1 MTIKT
6 KLIILT
12 VCALALK
19 AEAEVKPNALFSSNA
34 VLQQN
39 AKVPVWGTADPNE
52 NVTVEFA
59 GQKKTI
65 TADAQGNWKVTL
77 DPMPASAAPRDLTI
91 SGNLKSQISNV
102 KCAGVLVGEV
112 WVCSGQS
119 NMAMTGR
126 ADANPDGTK
135 VRMFAVGGKSPVNL
149 KPQSE
154 LTGTWEEC
162 PPGARLASAVGYF
175 FARDIAKAKGVP
187 VGMIR
192 SAIGGTGAQVW
203 VSLSGMEKEPELK
216 HFAEATHKVL
226 ARYTE
231 ASVIKFTQDLADFRV
246 KSQEWKEQIEKP
258 YQESLKAWDEENKKN
273 KAEGK
278 PLLPQ
283 LKPSAPKPVA
293 PGSPERGVAC
303 STGYNAL
310 IAPLMPYAIKGVIW
324 YQGESNGWDFK
335 LSYEYRTLF
344 QRLIIDWREKW
355 GMGDFP
361 FLFVQ
366 LPVFNGFD
374 PEIREAQLLT
384 WKKIPNTAM
393 AVTMDVG
400 EANNIHPGK
409 KEPVGARLALAAR
422 ALAYGE
428 KIEYSGPEYDSFKV
442 DKNKVVLTFKHVGG
456 GLVAKDG
463 PLKSFTIAG
472 ADQKFVDAKAEI
484 VGDTIVVVSD
494 QVPAP
499 MAVRYSWAPVP
510 DGNLW
515 NKAELPAS
523 PFRTDPETILQDL
536 PKPKKTDPAATSQA
550 PENQ

>member
-1 MTIKT
+1 MKS
-6 KLIILT
+6 LPSSLAILT
-12 VCALALK
+12 LCALAPS
-19 AEAEVKPNALFSSNA
+19 ARAEVKPNALFSDNA

-39 AKVPVWGTADPNE
+39 ANVPIWGSAKDGE
-52 NVTVEFA
+52 KVTVTFDGQTETAVAKEGKWMVRLKPHKA
-59 GQKKTI
+59 GGPFTMTIAGENTI
-65 TADAQGNWKVTL
+65 TVN
-77 DPMPASAAPRDLTI
+77 
-91 SGNLKSQISNV
+91 N
-102 KCAGVLVGEV
+102 VLVGEV

-126 ADANPDGTK
+126 ADANATGAK
-135 VRMFAVGGKSPVNL
+135 VRMFAVGSISPVNL

-162 PPGARLASAVGYF
+162 PPSARLASAVGYF
-175 FARDIAKAKGVP
+175 FGRDIAKATGVP

-216 HFAEATHKVL
+216 RFVEPTQKVL
-226 ARYTE
+226 ARCTE
-231 ASVIKFTQDLADFRV
+231 ASVIKFTQDLDDYQV
-246 KSQEWKEQIEKP
+246 KLKEWKE
-258 YQESLKAWDEENKKN
+258 KK
-273 KAEGK
+273 
-278 PLLPQ
+278 L
-283 LKPSAPKPVA
+283 SVPKPVA
-293 PGSPERGVAC
+293 PGSPARGVAC

-344 QRLIIDWREKW
+344 SRLIADWREKW
-355 GMGDFP
+355 GQGEFP

-366 LPVFNGFD
+366 LPPFNGFD

-384 WKKIPNTAM
+384 WKKTPNTAM

-428 KIEYSGPEYDSFKV
+428 KIEYSGPEYDAFKSE
-442 DKNKVVLTFKHVGG
+442 KSKVVLSFKHVGG
-456 GLVAKDG
+456 GLAAKDG
-463 PLKSFTIAG
+463 PLKGFTIAG
-472 ADQKFVDAKAEI
+472 ADKKFVEAKAEI
-484 VGDTIVVVSD
+484 VGDTIVVSSD
-494 QVPAP
+494 QVPVP
-499 MAVRYSWAPVP
+499 VAVRYSWAPVP

-515 NKAELPAS
+515 NKAGLPAS
-523 PFRTDPETILQDL
+523 PFRTDSESIPEEL
-536 PKPKKTDPAATSQA
+536 PKSKKPAPVES
-550 PENQ
+550 EG

>member
-1 MTIKT
+1 M
-6 KLIILT
+6 KLVLPSLF
-12 VCALALK
+12 VALASLSQ
-19 AEAEVKPNALFSSNA
+19 AEVKPNALFSNNA

-39 AKVPVWGTADPNE
+39 VKVPVWGTAAPNE

-59 GQKKTI
+59 GQKKT
-65 TADAQGNWKVTL
+65 TAADAQGNWKVTL

-91 SGNLKSQISNV
+91 QGDLKSQISNL
-102 KCAGVLVGEV
+102 KFANVLVGEV

-119 NMAMTGR
+119 NMAMGGR
-126 ADANPDGTK
+126 ADATATGAK

-162 PPGARLASAVGYF
+162 PPNARLASAVGYF
-175 FARDIAKAKGVP
+175 FARDIARAQGVP

-216 HFAEATHKVL
+216 RFVEPTHKVL
-226 ARYTE
+226 ARCTE
-231 ASVIKFTQDLADFRV
+231 ASVTKFTQDLADYQV
-246 KSQEWKEQIEKP
+246 KLKEWNEKTGKA
-258 YQESLKAWDEENKKN
+258 YQEALKAWDEENKKN

-283 LKPSAPKPVA
+283 PKPSVAKPVA

-355 GMGDFP
+355 GQGDFP

-374 PEIREAQLLT
+374 PEIREAQFLT
-384 WKKIPNTAM
+384 WRKIPNTAM

-428 KIEYSGPEYDSFKV
+428 VIEYSGPEYDSFKIEN
-442 DKNKVVLTFKHVGG
+442 NKVVLSFKHVGG

-472 ADQKFVDAKAEI
+472 ADGKHVEAKAEI
-484 VGDTIVVVSD
+484 QGNTIVVTSD
-494 QVPAP
+494 QVPMP
-499 MAVRYSWAPVP
+499 VAVRYSWAPVP

-515 NKAELPAS
+515 NKDGLPAS
-523 PFRTDPETILQDL
+523 PFRTDPESKPSDS
-536 PKPKKTDPAATSQA
+536 PAPKK
-550 PENQ
+550 

>member
-1 MTIKT
+1 M
-6 KLIILT
+6 KLVLSSLF
-12 VCALALK
+12 VALALTSLSR
-19 AEAEVKPNALFSSNA
+19 AEVRPNALFSNNA

-39 AKVPVWGTADPNE
+39 VPVPVWGTASPNE

-59 GQKKTI
+59 GQKKVVA
-65 TADAQGNWKVTL
+65 ADALGNWKVTL
-77 DPMPASAAPRDLTI
+77 DPMPASDAPHDLTI
-91 SGNLKSQISNV
+91 SGNFKSQISNC
-102 KCAGVLVGEV
+102 KCSSVLVGEV

-119 NMAMTGR
+119 NMAMGGK
-126 ADANPDGTK
+126 ADANATGAK
-135 VRMFAVGGKSPVNL
+135 VRMFTVSAKSPVNL

-154 LTGTWEEC
+154 LTGTWDEC
-162 PPGARLASAVGYF
+162 SPGSRLSSAVGYF
-175 FARDIAKAKGVP
+175 FARDLAKARGVP

-216 HFAEATHKVL
+216 RFVEPTQKVL
-226 ARYTE
+226 ARCTE
-231 ASVIKFTQDLADFRV
+231 ASVTKFTQDLADYQV
-246 KSQEWKEQIEKP
+246 QLKEWKEKSEKP
-258 YQESLKAWDEENKKN
+258 YQEALKAWDVENKKN
-273 KAEGK
+273 QAEGK
-278 PLLPQ
+278 PLLP
-283 LKPSAPKPVA
+283 KPQPSVPKPVA

-310 IAPLMPYAIKGVIW
+310 ISPLMPYAIKGVIW

-344 QRLIIDWREKW
+344 SRLIIDWREKW
-355 GMGDFP
+355 RQGDFP

-366 LPVFNGFD
+366 LPVFSGFD

-384 WKKIPNTAM
+384 WKKILNTAM

-442 DKNKVVLTFKHVGG
+442 DKNKVVLSFKHVGG

-463 PLKSFTIAG
+463 PLKSFTIGG

-484 VGDTIVVVSD
+484 VGDTIVVSSD

-499 MAVRYSWAPVP
+499 VAVRYSWAPVP

-515 NKAELPAS
+515 NQAGLPAS
-523 PFRTDPETILQDL
+523 PFRTDPE
-536 PKPKKTDPAATSQA
+536 AA
-550 PENQ
+550 PRK